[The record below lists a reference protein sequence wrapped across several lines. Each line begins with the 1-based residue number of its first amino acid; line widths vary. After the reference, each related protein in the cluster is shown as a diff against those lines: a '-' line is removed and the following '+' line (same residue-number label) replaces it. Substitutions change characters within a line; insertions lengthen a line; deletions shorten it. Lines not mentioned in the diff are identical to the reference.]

1 MEYMRTWRIF
11 LVAFHQG
18 AFFPEFIR
26 ETEVTLGHCQEM
38 GKLKRSMRMMMMFV
52 SVRKL
57 LCIKVHEKN
66 PNGGPQQILRLGV
79 HCMFLCAVWGN
90 TVGLLL

>member
-1 MEYMRTWRIF
+1 M
-11 LVAFHQG
+11 ASKQG

-26 ETEVTLGHCQEM
+26 EIEVTLGHRQEM
-38 GKLKRSMRMMMMFV
+38 GKLRGSMKMMMMMMMFA

-57 LCIKVHEKN
+57 LCVIYIHEKN
-66 PNGGPQQILRLGV
+66 PNGGTQREISRLWL